1 MFRRL
6 HWNNRGVKSI
16 VWRCISR
23 LESTGLECH
32 ARTIN
37 ELALQDAVVK
47 AINQM
52 LGDKS
57 SYQAQLQLNIASVI
71 RASQATSVENIGEKL
86 MVLQQELIQK
96 AHSKKAYDE
105 IADEIF
111 RLRELRK
118 QTTVDTATRDE
129 QIKRINDLQDYI
141 SQQTT
146 YLTEFDEALARR
158 CIKQITIWDDH
169 ITVELKFGVSIDV
182 DA

>member
-37 ELALQDAVVK
+37 KPVPQDSVVI

-57 SYQAQLQLNIASVI
+57 DYQAQLQLNITLVI
-71 RASQATSVENIGEKL
+71 QASQITSVENIDEKL
-86 MVLQQELIQK
+86 MALQQELIQK
-96 AHSKKAYDE
+96 AQSKEADDE
-105 IADEIF
+105 IADGIF
-111 RLRELRK
+111 RLRELRQK
-118 QTTVDTATRDE
+118 TTVYTTARDE
-129 QIKRINDLQDYI
+129 QIKWINDLQDYI
-141 SQQTT
+141 TQQNT
-146 YLTEFDEALARR
+146 YLTEFDESLVRR
-158 CIKQITIWDDH
+158 WIKQITIWDDH
-169 ITVELKFGVSIDV
+169 ITIELKSGVSIDV